1 MHLSVFESLWRNKFI
16 MNGKSVFEVFKK
28 EKTTTT
34 ITTGKIISVVF
45 CLLFDDSGA
54 YIEVRNEKGKVV
66 DVDYQHYSGV
76 IRTILKQVQTI
87 HHRSDF
93 VVDWEHPTNQ
103 VYLHENDSLIELLLQ
118 SKAWVTEDGKI
129 IESLPNKGVIQLLLS
144 DVGDTINIHSTL
156 VMWAKNETY
165 KDFEFINENHIF
177 ADGIVIETEPVGGN
191 FKALPFFNTS
201 VKTLDLAKFL
211 SIFFSF
217 TKHIDLVYEDYTVV
231 FSKHSI
237 STTPVLLF
245 EKIDIDEALC
255 MRVAQVLPD
264 IDAKLLSDYE
274 LTHFAAIN
282 ELERLIE
289 VKLIEQESNTTSI
302 KAIEKLL
309 QKHIPK
315 GNKNGEIILE
325 NDLFIIP
332 REIASEFIFN
342 DLPDLLATYKIMGAE
357 NLKAFKVTTTRPRL
371 ELKLTH
377 GLDFLGGEASLHFN
391 DQEFSLFDALQQY
404 AKNKYITLSDGT
416 HAIVNEDYMQKL
428 RRLFNKD
435 KDTVNISF
443 FDLPLAEELIDGQ
456 LAESAFARSREIFD
470 GFNHI
475 HTSENPLPNVNA
487 TLRPYQQQG
496 YHWLKY
502 LQSVHLNGCLADDM
516 GLGKTLQTITLL
528 ASIYPEETLPTL
540 IVMPKSLLF
549 NWEKELDKFAPQ
561 LSYYVYH
568 APDKKLEEALKC
580 NLIITTYSMMRNDIE
595 KLKEHPFYYVILDE
609 SQHIKNVASQASKS
623 VMLLQAQHKLALSGT
638 PIENHLG
645 ELYALFRFLNPTM
658 FGTLEKFNEFYLTPI
673 QKDNNKQVTADLRK
687 KIYPF
692 ILRRLKKDVL
702 EELPDKIEQVLYVE
716 MSHDQKK
723 LYEQRRQYYQEAIQ
737 KQIATKGIQST
748 QFFVFQALSELRQLA
763 STPEAISSG
772 LIKSPKIEILIEQL
786 MDALANK
793 HKVLVFVNFLAA
805 LELIGDKLEEQG
817 VDYVSMSGSTKNRQ
831 QLVERFQTD
840 VNCKVFLLT
849 LKTGGTGLN
858 LTAADMVF
866 VFDPWWNKASENQA
880 IDRTHRIGQDKT
892 VLTYKL
898 ITKDTIEDKILLLQE
913 QKAEIF
919 NNIISA
925 DSASLKSISEDD
937 IQFMLGV

>member
-1 MHLSVFESLWRNKFI
+1 MA
-16 MNGKSVFEVFKK
+16 GKSVFEVFKK
-28 EKTTTT
+28 EKTV
-34 ITTGKIISVVF
+34 ITVTKGKVISVVF

-66 DVDYQHYSGV
+66 EVDYQHYSGV
-76 IRTILKQVQTI
+76 VRTILKQVQTI

-118 SKAWVTEDGKI
+118 SKVWITEEGTVI
-129 IESLPNKGVIQLLLS
+129 NALPTKGILQLLLT
-144 DVGDTINIHSTL
+144 DLDDGININSTL
-156 VMWAKNETY
+156 VLWASNKTHNE
-165 KDFEFINENHIF
+165 FNFINENHVF
-177 ADGIVIETEPVGGN
+177 VDGVVVETEPVGSN
-191 FKALPFFNTS
+191 FKALPFFNTA
-201 VKTLDLAKFL
+201 VKTKDLAKFL
-211 SIFFSF
+211 SIFYSF
-217 TKHIDLVYEDYTVV
+217 TKHIDLVYDDYTVL

-255 MRVAQVLPD
+255 MRVSQILPD
-264 IDAKLLSDYE
+264 IDARLLSDYE
-274 LTHFAAIN
+274 LTYFAAIN
-282 ELERLIE
+282 DLERLVE
-289 VKLIEQESNTTSI
+289 VKLIEQENNDDSVREV
-302 KAIEKLL
+302 EKLL

-315 GNKNGEIILE
+315 GDKNKTEGDIILE

-332 REIASEFIFN
+332 REIASDFIYN

-357 NLKAFKVTTTRPRL
+357 NLKAYKVSTIRPRL

-377 GLDFLGGEASLHFN
+377 GLDFLGGDASLHFN
-391 DQEFSLFDALQQY
+391 NEAFSLFDALQQY

-428 RRLFNKD
+428 RRIFNKD
-435 KDTVNISF
+435 KDNVSISF

-456 LAESAFARSREIFD
+456 VAEIAFARSKEIFE

-475 HTSENPLPNVNA
+475 HKSENPLPLVNA
-487 TLRPYQQQG
+487 TLRPYQEQG

-568 APDKKLEEALKC
+568 APGKNLEEALKS

-595 KLKEHPFYYVILDE
+595 KLKEQQFFYVILDE
-609 SQHIKNVASQASKS
+609 SQNIKNVVSQASKA
-623 VMLLQAQHKLALSGT
+623 VMLLQAKHKLALSGT

-673 QKDNNKQVTADLRK
+673 QKDNNKNATADLRK

-737 KQIATKGIQST
+737 KQIASKGIQST

-772 LIKSPKIEILIEQL
+772 LIKSPKIEILMEQL

-840 VNCKVFLLT
+840 INCKVFLLT

-866 VFDPWWNKASENQA
+866 VFDPWWNKAAENQA

>member
-1 MHLSVFESLWRNKFI
+1 MTDKT
-16 MNGKSVFEVFKK
+16 VFEVFKK

-34 ITTGKIISVVF
+34 VTTGKIISVVF

-66 DVDYQHYSGV
+66 EVDYQQYSGV
-76 IRTILKQVQTI
+76 TRTILKQVQTI

-118 SKAWVTEDGKI
+118 SKQWITEDGTI
-129 IESLPNKGVIQLLLS
+129 IEKVPNKGGLQLRLNDLE
-144 DVGDTINIHSTL
+144 DEINISSNL
-156 VMWAKNETY
+156 VLWAGNSTY
-165 KDFEFINENHIF
+165 KNFEFINENHIF
-177 ADGIVIETEPVGGN
+177 TKGMVIETEPVGSN
-191 FKALPFFNTS
+191 FKALTFFNTS
-201 VKTLDLAKFL
+201 LKTKDLAKFL

-231 FSKHSI
+231 HSKHSI
-237 STTPVLLF
+237 TTTPVLLF

-255 MRVAQVLPD
+255 MRVSQILPD
-264 IDAKLLSDYE
+264 IDARLLSDYE
-274 LTHFAAIN
+274 LTYFAAIN

-289 VKLIEQESNTTSI
+289 VKLIEQENNDV
-302 KAIEKLL
+302 AVREVQKLL

-315 GNKNGEIILE
+315 EGKNKTTPDIILE

-332 REIASEFIFN
+332 REIASDFIYD
-342 DLPDLLATYKIMGAE
+342 DLPTLLGTYKIMGAE
-357 NLKAFKVTTTRPRL
+357 NLKAYKVSTSKPRL
-371 ELKLTH
+371 ELRLTH
-377 GLDFLGGEASLHFN
+377 GLDFLEGEASLHFN
-391 DQEFSLFDALQQY
+391 NEEFSLFDALQQY
-404 AKNKYITLSDGT
+404 SKNKYITLSDGT

-428 RRLFNKD
+428 RRLFNKE
-435 KDTVNISF
+435 KDNVSISF

-456 LAESAFARSREIFD
+456 VAESAFARSREIFE
-470 GFNHI
+470 GFNDLHK
-475 HTSENPLPNVNA
+475 SANALPKVNA
-487 TLRPYQQQG
+487 TLRPYQEQG

-502 LQSVHLNGCLADDM
+502 LQSVNLGGCLADDM

-561 LSYYVYH
+561 ITYYVYH
-568 APDKKLEEALKC
+568 APGKKLDEALKH

-595 KLKEHPFYYVILDE
+595 KLQEHEFFYVILDE
-609 SQHIKNVASQASKS
+609 SQNIKNVAAQASKA
-623 VMLLQAQHKLALSGT
+623 VMLLQAKHKLALSGT

-658 FGTLEKFNEFYLTPI
+658 FGSLENFNEFYLNPI
-673 QKDNNKQVTADLRK
+673 QKDNNKKVTEDLRK

-702 EELPDKIEQVLYVE
+702 KELPDKIEQVLYVE
-716 MSHDQKK
+716 MSHEQKK

-737 KQIATKGIQST
+737 QQVAMKGIQST

-772 LIKSPKIEILIEQL
+772 LIKSPKIEMLMEQL

-805 LELIGDKLEEQG
+805 LELIGEKLEEQG
-817 VDYVSMSGSTKNRQ
+817 VEYVSMSGSTKNRQ

-840 VNCKVFLLT
+840 LNCKVFLLT

-858 LTAADMVF
+858 LTAADIVF
-866 VFDPWWNKASENQA
+866 VFDPWWNKAAENQA

-892 VLTYKL
+892 VLTYKM
-898 ITKDTIEDKILLLQE
+898 ITKDSIEDKILLLQE

>member
-1 MHLSVFESLWRNKFI
+1 MA
-16 MNGKSVFEVFKK
+16 GKSVFEVFKK

-34 ITTGKIISVVF
+34 VTKGKIISVVF

-54 YIEVRNEKGKVV
+54 YIEVRNDKGKVV
-66 DVDYQHYSGV
+66 EVDYQHYSGV
-76 IRTILKQVQTI
+76 VRTILKQVQTI

-118 SKAWVTEDGKI
+118 SKVWVTEDGTV
-129 IESLPNKGVIQLLLS
+129 IEAMPNKGILQLLLT
-144 DVGDTINIHSTL
+144 DLEDEINVNSSL
-156 VMWAKNETY
+156 VLWAKNDTY
-165 KDFEFINENHIF
+165 KNFSFINENHIF
-177 ADGIVIETEPVGGN
+177 TNSVVIETEPVGGN

-201 VKTLDLAKFL
+201 VKTKDLAKFL

-217 TKHIDLVYEDYTVV
+217 TKHIDLVYEDYTVT
-231 FSKHSI
+231 FSKHNI

-245 EKIDIDEALC
+245 EKIDVDEALC
-255 MRVAQVLPD
+255 MRVSQVLPD
-264 IDAKLLSDYE
+264 IDARLLSDYE
-274 LTHFAAIN
+274 LTYFAAIN
-282 ELERLIE
+282 DLERLIE
-289 VKLIEQESNTTSI
+289 VKLIEQENNDDSV
-302 KAIEKLL
+302 KEVEKLL

-315 GNKNGEIILE
+315 GDKNKITGDNIILE

-332 REIASEFIFN
+332 REIASEFIYN

-357 NLKAFKVTTTRPRL
+357 NLKAYKVSTIRPKL
-371 ELKLTH
+371 ELRLTH
-377 GLDFLGGEASLHFN
+377 GLDFLGGDASLHFN
-391 DQEFSLFDALQQY
+391 NEEFSLFDALQQY
-404 AKNKYITLSDGT
+404 SKNKYITLSDGT
-416 HAIVNEDYMQKL
+416 HALVNEDYMQKL

-435 KDTVNISF
+435 REEVSISF

-456 LAESAFARSREIFD
+456 LAESAFARSREIFE

-475 HTSENPLPNVNA
+475 HNSENPLPNINA
-487 TLRPYQQQG
+487 TLRPYQEQG

-528 ASIYPEETLPTL
+528 ASIYPEEKLPTL

-561 LSYYVYH
+561 MSYYVYH
-568 APDKKLEEALKC
+568 APGKNLEEALKS

-595 KLKEHPFYYVILDE
+595 KLKEHQFFYVILDE
-609 SQHIKNVASQASKS
+609 SQNIKNVASQASKA
-623 VMLLQAQHKLALSGT
+623 VMLLQAKHKLALSGT

-658 FGTLEKFNEFYLTPI
+658 FGTLEKFNEFYLNPI
-673 QKDNNKQVTADLRK
+673 QKDNNKHVTADLRK

-702 EELPDKIEQVLYVE
+702 QELPDKIEQVLYVE

-737 KQIATKGIQST
+737 QQIAMKGIQST

-772 LIKSPKIEILIEQL
+772 LIKSPKIEILMEQL

-817 VDYVSMSGSTKNRQ
+817 VEYVSMSGSTKNRQ

-840 VNCKVFLLT
+840 VHCKVFLLT

-866 VFDPWWNKASENQA
+866 VFDPWWNKAAENQA